1 MKNFKRFKLGEICEI
16 GSSTRIFANEYKADG
31 VPFYRSKEIIEL
43 GSGKLDVSEKLFISK
58 DRFEQIK
65 AKYTVPQKND
75 ILIAAIGANLGESY
89 IVKDNREFYFKD
101 GNIIWLKNFKINVK
115 SKYIYYW
122 MKSNDFAFQYKN
134 KSIGAAQKALT
145 IDSLKEYLIP
155 VPDLE
160 TQIKVIITLE
170 QLDKK
175 IMNNNKINNNL
186 EELMQT
192 LYQRWFIEFNF
203 PNKDGKPYKSSG
215 GKMVWNEELK
225 QERPEEWKVE
235 NLYKNT
241 LSSVI
246 KNGIEKFDKK
256 IYLETADINNDCI
269 SNGNEISFN
278 DRPSRAN
285 MQPRLNSVWFA
296 KMKNSVKHL
305 SLSESSNTFVNK
317 YILSTGMYGLQCDR
331 KTFPYIHSFINSIYF
346 EPTKDKLAHGAT
358 QQAVNDNDIKNIK
371 IICPSNYII
380 EEYSNRTY
388 SILEEKNLIQEE
400 NRHLTELRDFLL
412 PMLMNGQ
419 INVDDVEI

>member
-1 MKNFKRFKLGEICEI
+1 
-16 GSSTRIFANEYKADG
+16 
-31 VPFYRSKEIIEL
+31 
-43 GSGKLDVSEKLFISK
+43 
-58 DRFEQIK
+58 
-65 AKYTVPQKND
+65 
-75 ILIAAIGANLGESY
+75 
-89 IVKDNREFYFKD
+89 
-101 GNIIWLKNFKINVK
+101 
-115 SKYIYYW
+115 
-122 MKSNDFAFQYKN
+122 
-134 KSIGAAQKALT
+134 
-145 IDSLKEYLIP
+145 
-155 VPDLE
+155 
-160 TQIKVIITLE
+160 
-170 QLDKK
+170 
-175 IMNNNKINNNL
+175 
-186 EELMQT
+186 MQT

-225 QERPEEWKVE
+225 QEIPEEWKVE